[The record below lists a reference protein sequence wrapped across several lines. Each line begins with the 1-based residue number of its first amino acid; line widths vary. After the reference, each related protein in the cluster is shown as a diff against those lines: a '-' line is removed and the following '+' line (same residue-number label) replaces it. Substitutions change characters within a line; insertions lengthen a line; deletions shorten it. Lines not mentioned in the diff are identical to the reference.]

1 MTIHTK
7 VREEEES
14 PRTKRVQTV
23 LTTEQ
28 YQLLLQAARRANKT
42 VSALVREAIEV
53 GLLAQEARRRRA
65 SAFKKLI
72 ALDAPVSDWKRME
85 SEIIAGAQGE

>member
-7 VREEEES
+7 VGEEKEF
-14 PRTKRVQTV
+14 PHTKRVQTV

-28 YQLLLQAARRANKT
+28 YELLLQVARQADKT
-42 VSALVREAIEV
+42 VSALVREVIEV
-53 GLLAQEARRRRA
+53 GLLAQEARKRRER
-65 SAFKKLI
+65 AFKKLVS
-72 ALDAPVSDWKRME
+72 LDAPVSDWERME

>member
-7 VREEEES
+7 VREEKES
-14 PRTKRVQTV
+14 SRTKRVQTV

-28 YQLLLQAARRANKT
+28 YELLLQAARQAGKT
-42 VSALVREAIEV
+42 VGALVREAIEV
-53 GLLAQEARRRRA
+53 GLLVQEARRRRER
-65 SAFKKLI
+65 AFKELI
-72 ALDAPVSDWKRME
+72 SLDAPVSDWKRME